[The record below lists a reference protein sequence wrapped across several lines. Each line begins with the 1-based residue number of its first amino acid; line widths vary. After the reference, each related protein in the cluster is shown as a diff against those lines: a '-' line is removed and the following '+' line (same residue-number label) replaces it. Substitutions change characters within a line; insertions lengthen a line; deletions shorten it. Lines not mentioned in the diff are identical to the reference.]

1 MWKSAEGRATGCLR
15 ERRQLQGFF
24 SAAGPPL
31 AFSPGRESAAN
42 GGAFFLILMLLL
54 LLKVERLGNG
64 FKIKNPAAA
73 AAAAAVESA
82 PRFPPVRLELD
93 FPPAQR
99 IRL

>member
-31 AFSPGRESAAN
+31 AFSPGRERAAN

-64 FKIKNPAAA
+64 SKIKNPA

-99 IRL
+99 SRL